1 MAVRCICR
9 SWIRSGRGLPWGMG
23 GGEGN
28 SLDTPACSKAPGK
41 RDHGETCLHGTGA
54 RRHYCDPTGKR
65 VDRCSR
71 FDAGRQALRSGISEA
86 HRPGCSTWGVTWPY
100 AKRTCF
106 PSERSRGPINEGVHM
121 NNLSVHFEGVSKVY
135 PHFTLDDLSLELP
148 TGTVMGLIGANGAG
162 KSTTIR
168 ILMGLV
174 HQDQGQVHV
183 LGREMPREQAV
194 AKLDI
199 GFVSEDMRLYG
210 SATLAWHMKFVR
222 SLYPQWD
229 QSYAD
234 TLLRRFDLK
243 PQQKMKG
250 LALGQRVKAALLL
263 ALARRPRLLV
273 LGDPTTGLDPVARQ
287 EVLGELMAVL
297 VDEDRTILF
306 SSHNTS
312 DVEQISDQITFIDRG
327 RIIASDDKE
336 IFLDRWRRL
345 RLVLSPDAD
354 LPSLPGV
361 VEVGGSKRLP
371 VLVTNRFDPAMVS
384 ACNDA
389 GATVQAV
396 DPMTLE
402 EIFVANVHSRREKQ
416 TV

>member
-1 MAVRCICR
+1 
-9 SWIRSGRGLPWGMG
+9 
-23 GGEGN
+23 
-28 SLDTPACSKAPGK
+28 
-41 RDHGETCLHGTGA
+41 
-54 RRHYCDPTGKR
+54 
-65 VDRCSR
+65 
-71 FDAGRQALRSGISEA
+71 
-86 HRPGCSTWGVTWPY
+86 
-100 AKRTCF
+100 
-106 PSERSRGPINEGVHM
+106 M
-121 NNLSVHFEGVSKVY
+121 NDLSVHFEGVSKIY
-135 PHFTLDDLSLELP
+135 SHFTLDDLSLELP
-148 TGTVMGLIGANGAG
+148 TGTIMGLIGANGAG

-174 HQDQGQVHV
+174 HQDRGLVRV
-183 LGREMPREQAV
+183 LGREMPREQAA

-210 SATLAWHMKFVR
+210 AATLAWHMSFVQ
-222 SLYPQWD
+222 SIYSQWN
-229 QSYAD
+229 QPYAE

-243 PQQKMKG
+243 PEQKVKG
-250 LALGQRVKAALLL
+250 LSHGQRVKAALLL

-273 LGDPTTGLDPVARQ
+273 LDEPTTGLDPVARQ

-297 VDEDRTILF
+297 ADEDRTILF
-306 SSHNTS
+306 SSHNTL

-327 RIIASDDKE
+327 RIIASDNKE
-336 IFLDRWRRL
+336 IFLERWRRL
-345 RLVLSPDAD
+345 QLVLSPEAD

-361 VEVGGSKRLP
+361 VEVGGSERLP